1 VSSEPREPLRPLLSI
16 SLDLAGSTDIKQ
28 AVIVQSEGQPEH
40 RKQLYDKY
48 LQLLF
53 SVEQT
58 FYELVDANEV
68 LKVDQLFLVKTIGD
82 EFWYVYEV
90 DDLDVDDLRRT
101 ASLLMDVVLSTLQ
114 KSLSIALPSHP
125 VPDREKGEA
134 DAAVNWIKFA
144 PPLKGTMD
152 LLTDIVELNFA
163 RYDHLPSGSNS
174 RTEQGTTERRQ
185 PNRRGAC
192 LHSGSGGALNA
203 GERHAASTSVRTDYV
218 GIDVDI
224 FFRITRFCRPGL
236 LLVGDNLMARLGCE
250 TTDIQGFEHLDIKT
264 LRQSVCLGT
273 AIKYVKRNVVV
284 EALRS
289 DQLQGVGRS
298 YKVHHVFGLASVDS
312 DVFYPL
318 PGRRDLMKPTRS
330 FLAEHGFYS
339 IRRSEWRP

>member
-1 VSSEPREPLRPLLSI
+1 M
-16 SLDLAGSTDIKQ
+16 
-28 AVIVQSEGQPEH
+28 
-40 RKQLYDKY
+40 RKK
-48 LQLLF
+48 
-53 SVEQT
+53 
-58 FYELVDANEV
+58 
-68 LKVDQLFLVKTIGD
+68 
-82 EFWYVYEV
+82 
-90 DDLDVDDLRRT
+90 
-101 ASLLMDVVLSTLQ
+101 
-114 KSLSIALPSHP
+114 
-125 VPDREKGEA
+125 
-134 DAAVNWIKFA
+134 
-144 PPLKGTMD
+144 
-152 LLTDIVELNFA
+152 NFA
-163 RYDHLPSGSNS
+163 RYDHLPSDSNS
-174 RTEQGTTERRQ
+174 RTEQGAAEREQ
-185 PNRRGAC
+185 PNRRDPC
-192 LHSGSGGALNA
+192 LHSGPDPGSPAKA

-264 LRQSVCLGT
+264 LRQPVRLGT

-298 YKVHHVFGLASVDS
+298 YRVHHVFGLASVDS